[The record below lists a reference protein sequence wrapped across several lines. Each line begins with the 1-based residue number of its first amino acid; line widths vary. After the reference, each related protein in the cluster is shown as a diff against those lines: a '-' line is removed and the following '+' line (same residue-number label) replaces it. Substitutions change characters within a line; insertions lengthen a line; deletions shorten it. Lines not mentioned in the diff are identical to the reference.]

1 MPVRRALVPA
11 CLLSAALLAGCGPDA
26 APTAPAPLPGGA
38 AVATLAGGESIQR
51 RLERAADGLLYT
63 SESDYPFEF
72 FAAPAAVDGPLTI
85 ASFRHAVGLAADSAV
100 DEISLDAFFARHIE
114 GADPNDPVAQELVPR
129 YERLKSTLE
138 RAVRHPRVFRVGQI
152 LIRCYVV
159 GTDAAGNVVGLT
171 TFAVET

>member
-1 MPVRRALVPA
+1 MPLRRTLLAT
-11 CLLSAALLAGCGPDA
+11 CLLPVCLLAACAPHA
-26 APTAPAPLPGGA
+26 APTAPAPPGSA
-38 AVATLAGGESIQR
+38 PRVATMAGGESIQR

-63 SESDYPFEF
+63 SESDYPFEYF
-72 FAAPAAVDGPLTI
+72 FTPATVEAPLTI
-85 ASFRHAVGLAADSAV
+85 ASFREAVSVPADSAV
-100 DEISLDAFFARHIE
+100 EELSLDAFFARHIE
-114 GADPNDPVAQELVPR
+114 AADPNDPAAQALVPR

-138 RAVRHPRVFRVGQI
+138 RAVHDPRVFRVGRI